1 MEKERIEFRDDPA
14 SGATAVSAPCLRTR
28 AAPHA
33 SYSRGMGLFSGSL
46 YLKVRGGRARAGSR
60 ACDGGGLRVCGFTW
74 RMRGPA
80 CAACCRSL
88 VIKQSHATWWIHVH
102 RIWCV

>member
-1 MEKERIEFRDDPA
+1 MEKERIEFRGDPA

-46 YLKVRGGRARAGSR
+46 YLKVRGR
-60 ACDGGGLRVCGFTW
+60 
-74 RMRGPA
+74 RM
-80 CAACCRSL
+80 
-88 VIKQSHATWWIHVH
+88 
-102 RIWCV
+102 